1 MINLA
6 FDVVTSLNSNGVD
19 TMLKI
24 MKESDYDYQLDVS
37 AVVANGDKATGYES
51 VIVTCN
57 SYTSAVHLVADYLDI
72 KSTLVTP
79 EDVDSYLVQF
89 IFIHSF
95 FIIFIM
101 PIFTVDTYNQ
111 SRNYKVT
118 ETIQAVNQRDLKE
131 QVEARGRQVGHIRKV
146 R

>member
-6 FDVVTSLNSNGVD
+6 FDVVTSLTLNGVS
-19 TMLKI
+19 TMLKL
-24 MKESDYDYQLDVS
+24 MKESEYDYQLDVT
-37 AVVANGDKATGYES
+37 AVVENGNTATGYES
-51 VIVTCN
+51 VVVTCN
-57 SYTSAVHLVADYLDI
+57 SYTTAVHLVADYLNI

-89 IFIHSF
+89 TSIYSL

-118 ETIQAVNQRDLKE
+118 EQIQAVNQRDLKE
-131 QVEARGRQVGHIRKV
+131 QVEARGRQVGHIRKI